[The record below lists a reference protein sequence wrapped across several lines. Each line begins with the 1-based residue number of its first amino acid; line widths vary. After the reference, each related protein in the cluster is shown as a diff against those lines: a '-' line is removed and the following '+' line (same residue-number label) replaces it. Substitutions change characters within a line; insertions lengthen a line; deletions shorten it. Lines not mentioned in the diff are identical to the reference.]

1 MCVKRTKHVGETVN
15 RIAQQLCL
23 SLVATVLVIG
33 QAHAEANQ
41 VRIASPLGLAQLPG
55 RIAYEMKFIEAR
67 AKERGLDVS
76 VTYQNV
82 ASGSIVSELV
92 LSGNADI
99 GVGGNVS
106 LFNLWDKT
114 SGAQKVR
121 GVMAFSQANMFLIT
135 VDPHINSI
143 RDFGE
148 KDRIAMT
155 DVKGTTYSMLLQMF
169 AAKEFGWDQRT
180 KLDNLA
186 VGMSNNDAMISLIKG
201 ATEVKSHMTVLP
213 NSSMELAS
221 GKARIILSSKDL
233 LGTPYTA
240 TAAFA
245 TEKFRNDNP
254 KLYDAIVAGLLDAI
268 KYINDNP
275 EAAAAIYMKTE
286 PFIGTPEDLVKMV
299 KGQTADELSFTPVP
313 RLTKVFMDF
322 MFKSGTLRK
331 TPDDWKDVWFDN
343 VWGLP
348 GG

>member
-1 MCVKRTKHVGETVN
+1 MKRV
-15 RIAQQLCL
+15 AQYLSL
-23 SLVATVLVIG
+23 SLVGILLAIG
-33 QAHAEANQ
+33 QVHAEANQ
-41 VRIASPLGLAQLPG
+41 VRIASTFGLAQLPG
-55 RIAYEMKFIEAR
+55 RIAFEMKFIEAR
-67 AKERGLDVS
+67 AKERGLDIT

-82 ASGSIVSELV
+82 TSGNVVSDLL
-92 LSGNADI
+92 LSGNADVGI
-99 GVGGNVS
+99 GGNVP

-114 SGAQKVR
+114 SGSQKVH
-121 GVMAFSQANMFLIT
+121 GIMAFSQANMFLLT

-143 RDFGE
+143 RDYGD

-180 KLDNLA
+180 KLDSLA

-268 KYINDNP
+268 KYINENP

-286 PFIGTPEDLVKMV
+286 PFIGTPEDLLKMV
-299 KGQTADELSFTPVP
+299 KGQTADELSFTPAP

-343 VWGLP
+343 VWSLP